1 MSQEAL
7 EAATDLKAMPRT
19 QGVNDLYNGMIH
31 PLIPFAI
38 RGAIWYQGESNADRA
53 WDYRKLFPDL
63 IANWRT
69 DWKQGDFPF
78 LFVQLAPFKSNDP
91 TNSQWAELRDAQL
104 HTMLTLPNTAM
115 AVITDVGDEKDIHP
129 KRKQPVG
136 ERLAT
141 AALALSYG
149 EKIEY
154 SGPIFDRLTFDAD
167 RAIVHFTHVGKGL
180 ELRGD
185 KLTGFTIAGDDRQFF
200 YNADAKIEGDTVIVT
215 SPKVA
220 QARSRAFRLG
230 QLPGR
235 QSLEQRRPPRLAI
248 PQRRFPADNTGN
260 GTGKIDYASD
270 ANDRRGGRDAAVANR
285 LSVCRWI

>member
-1 MSQEAL
+1 MPIGLISASVGGTTAERWMSQEAL

-91 TNSQWAELRDAQL
+91 TDSHWAELRDAQL
-104 HTMLTLPNTAM
+104 HTMLSLPNTAM

-154 SGPIFDRLTFDAD
+154 SGPIFDRLT
-167 RAIVHFTHVGKGL
+167 I
-180 ELRGD
+180 RG
-185 KLTGFTIAGDDRQFF
+185 
-200 YNADAKIEGDTVIVT
+200 
-215 SPKVA
+215 
-220 QARSRAFRLG
+220 RSRDRPLHTRRQRPRAPRRQAHRLH
-230 QLPGR
+230 
-235 QSLEQRRPPRLAI
+235 
-248 PQRRFPADNTGN
+248 
-260 GTGKIDYASD
+260 
-270 ANDRRGGRDAAVANR
+270 DRR
-285 LSVCRWI
+285 